1 VAEPL
6 TGEQHRAADMIG
18 RGWTLEKVSGEV
30 GASVRT
36 LERWKSDLPEFA
48 SAVKA
53 ARDKVLDEVPVA
65 KAVAE
70 AALSATK
77 RNGDPDWTV
86 RIQAARLLMAGAG
99 AEAPDPTDAPQPTVI
114 YVREGDGADR
124 G

>member
-6 TGEQHRAADMIG
+6 TGEQHRAADLIG
-18 RGWTLEKVSGEV
+18 RNWTLEKVSGEIGV
-30 GASVRT
+30 SVRT
-36 LERWKSDLPEFA
+36 LERWKTDVPEFA

-53 ARDKVLDEVPVA
+53 ARDKLLDTVPTA

-77 RNGDPDWTV
+77 ANGDPDWTV

-99 AEAPDPTDAPQPTVI
+99 ADAPDPEAGPQPTII
-114 YVREGDGADR
+114 YVDR
-124 G
+124 SSDD